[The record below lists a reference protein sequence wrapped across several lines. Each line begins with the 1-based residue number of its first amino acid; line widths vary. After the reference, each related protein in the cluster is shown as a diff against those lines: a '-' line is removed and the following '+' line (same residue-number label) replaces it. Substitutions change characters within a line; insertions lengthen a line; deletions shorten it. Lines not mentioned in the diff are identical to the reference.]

1 MSNRPT
7 NIQLLSARWLSLQA
21 AQSSHPALPNVVEPT
36 SSSSSAAP
44 RHFQPGAVKS
54 VLSVN
59 SAYVALVLADTICV
73 LRAESARSPRT
84 SSRGAAPRR
93 PGRRRPRAPRR
104 GAATHSG
111 PRANVRVFSI
121 RRPLA
126 RGN

>member
-73 LRAESARSPRT
+73 LRAESARRT
-84 SSRGAAPRR
+84 SRGAAPPPAAR
-93 PGRRRPRAPRR
+93 PPRPRR
-104 GAATHSG
+104 GAASG

-126 RGN
+126 RELNAMMA